1 MDNGSNWIK
10 WDLHVHTASSY
21 DYKYKGE
28 DADQLLVEA
37 LIKNEIRAVVL
48 TDHFLIDKSRIDNIR
63 KIVSEKGSDIKVFPG
78 VELRTDKGHPN
89 IHVILIFDEQS
100 DLKILCEDFDAI
112 IGLEKLKALHINDSL
127 NPAGAHKDRHAKI
140 GEGFLGL
147 SAMGSII
154 NHPALKDLP
163 FCLETPNELSG
174 YAGEIALL
182 KTLRR
187 EPVSAEGPK

>member
-1 MDNGSNWIK
+1 MSTDSCRGNQK
-10 WDLHVHTASSY
+10 LYSSPTCP
-21 DYKYKGE
+21 
-28 DADQLLVEA
+28 V
-37 LIKNEIRAVVL
+37 
-48 TDHFLIDKSRIDNIR
+48 
-63 KIVSEKGSDIKVFPG
+63 
-78 VELRTDKGHPN
+78 
-89 IHVILIFDEQS
+89 
-100 DLKILCEDFDAI
+100 
-112 IGLEKLKALHINDSL
+112 NDSM
-127 NPAGAHKDRHAKI
+127 NPLGARKDRHAKI

-187 EPVSAEGPK
+187 EPVSAEGPE